1 MIVVTVTIVPGGY
14 EPRRRDIGTLRI
26 GNVSDLAPISDYTVD
41 VIEAANPLAGTPARI
56 GECRIERHYRAQTV
70 WALVERAAAAVQTA
84 DLVEL

>member
-56 GECRIERHYRAQTV
+56 GECRVERHDRAQSV
-70 WALVERAAAAVQTA
+70 WALVERAAAAAAGV